1 MQFSP
6 TLKMQ
11 APRDDLVVLTTT
23 VMPTVPPACDKMPT
37 ETNRSD
43 GISTINVTDGYQM
56 GPVDKGSPLPAIML
70 HLVAYLTVFIVCILG
85 NLLLVFLI
93 RRKPHLRTPALC
105 FVFNLGFAD
114 LLVGIF
120 CIPYDLFHPFF
131 SQEEGLGFLM
141 CRVSNTLQGVA
152 ISGSAFTLTALAVC
166 RYRLMTSTKRQQED
180 ARKALP
186 FLALIWTTSAAIS
199 LPHFIFV
206 TSADN
211 RKSSRIRRFCDEEWT
226 SSQYSFMYKGFLMA
240 VCLLGPVFVNVLLF
254 FAEKYPRCREPLE
267 SYSVSQ
273 VTKHSPIEEL
283 KEDFPTISRRKD
295 PPPLT
300 PSKRLTTTSSILS
313 VIRMAFL
320 LTWLPL
326 YICWMLDIYFDLPTK
341 YAKRLHDYIYPISH
355 WLAFSNCVVNPLVLI
370 YFTRRR
376 EKAAQIQRKG
386 RMSRRRYCVED
397 GKLQI
402 CSEDDK

>member
-1 MQFSP
+1 
-6 TLKMQ
+6 MQ
-11 APRDDLVVLTTT
+11 APREDLVVFSTT
-23 VMPTVPPACDKMPT
+23 VMPTVPPGCEEKMST
-37 ETNRSD
+37 EANHSD

-56 GPVDKGSPLPAIML
+56 GPADKGSPLPAIIL
-70 HLVAYLTVFIVCILG
+70 YLVAYLTVFIVCIIG

-105 FVFNLGFAD
+105 FVFNLGFVD

-131 SQEEGLGFLM
+131 SQEEGLGFMM

-166 RYRLMTSTKRQQED
+166 RYRLMTVTKRRQEG

-186 FLALIWTTSAAIS
+186 FLALIWTTSVVIS
-199 LPHFIFV
+199 LPHFMFV
-206 TSADN
+206 TSSDN
-211 RKSSRIRRFCDEEWT
+211 RKSSRIRRYCDEEWA
-226 SSQYSFMYKGFLMA
+226 SSHYSFMYKGFLMA

-254 FAEKYPRCREPLE
+254 FTEKYPRCREPLE
-267 SYSVSQ
+267 GYSVSH
-273 VTKHSPIEEL
+273 VTKHSAIEEV
-283 KEDFPTISRRKD
+283 KEDFPTVGGRRD
-295 PPPLT
+295 APPPSN
-300 PSKRLTTTSSILS
+300 PKRLTTSSILS

-341 YAKRLHDYIYPISH
+341 YANRLHDYVYPISH

-376 EKAAQIQRKG
+376 EKAAQILRKS
-386 RMSRRRYCVED
+386 RMSRRRYCLED

-402 CSEDDK
+402 CFEDKK